1 MWQAR
6 KLSPAAHLH
15 RGEIDLS
22 LLGSEQASANPVCML
37 ARANGCLCAY
47 VQWWCIVLLS
57 QSIWQVTAIRPTS
70 HSETPVHRQRGKLWV
85 SFQACE
91 RTTSPKSA
99 HIDHIQACLHS
110 CKASPLASPRDGFV
124 GQRSARFG
132 RFGRNSSRPLLLSL
146 FSLFSSSFHP
156 LTGCPVLQMRGRAS
170 AGRNGG
176 RALSVC
182 VHVWLHVLFV
192 YLLSSAC
199 QSFCRCNQAFPH
211 VCVSRRG

>member
-110 CKASPLASPRDGFV
+110 CKASPR
-124 GQRSARFG
+124 AREMV
-132 RFGRNSSRPLLLSL
+132 SSGSDL
-146 FSLFSSSFHP
+146 
-156 LTGCPVLQMRGRAS
+156 PVLGDLGEIPLDRFFSPCFRSFPAHFTHWQAALCFRWEGERVRAGT
-170 AGRNGG
+170 A
-176 RALSVC
+176 VE
-182 VHVWLHVLFV
+182 H
-192 YLLSSAC
+192 
-199 QSFCRCNQAFPH
+199 
-211 VCVSRRG
+211 